1 MPSAIVTGATGK
13 SQATHHPFL
22 LAGILIPTCPG
33 ITGSAIVHHLCKD
46 PEYEKVYSFSR
57 SNPGYENPK
66 IQHTKLDLQSSAHDM
81 AKDFQNIQADY
92 VFFCAYLAR
101 DDPVE
106 STRANT
112 AMLSNFIRALELTGA
127 IKHLKRFILTCGFK
141 HYGVHLGNCKQPV
154 REDDPLIEKETSGVS
169 WPPNFYYEQERILS
183 EAASKGR
190 WEWVVTLPEDV
201 IGYAKG
207 NFMNEATALALYCGV
222 SKVLPGSQLP
232 FPGCKANYFAFNCW
246 TSANLHAKFCLWAA
260 TAPKAGNNIFNV
272 MNGDT
277 ESFQNL
283 WPRLAERFGC
293 KVPNPLFPHGGVPDS
308 AGFGNYEA
316 TTVRMENAHPL
327 KEHEHVIGVMAEG
340 SPSLFCQVDPE
351 KWAKRQDVK
360 EAWGKLRDKYN
371 LDQKAWEK
379 ATWDF
384 LTFALGRDWSC
395 VGTMS
400 KARKLGW
407 TGYAD
412 TWEELEETFEMLEKK
427 GVLPPVDRLKKDF

>member
-1 MPSAIVTGATGK
+1 MPSAIVTGAT
-13 SQATHHPFL
+13 
-22 LAGILIPTCPG
+22 G

-46 PEYEKVYSFSR
+46 LEHEK
-57 SNPGYENPK
+57 
-66 IQHTKLDLQSSAHDM
+66 SSADDM
-81 AKDFQNIQADY
+81 AKDFQNIQADH

-112 AMLSNFIRALELTGA
+112 TMLSNFIRALELTGA
-127 IKHLKRFILTCGFK
+127 IEHLKRFILTCGFK
-141 HYGVHLGNCKQPV
+141 HYGVHLGNCKQP
-154 REDDPLIEKETSGVS
+154 
-169 WPPNFYYEQERILS
+169 
-183 EAASKGR
+183 
-190 WEWVVTLPEDV
+190 
-201 IGYAKG
+201 
-207 NFMNEATALALYCGV
+207 
-222 SKVLPGSQLP
+222 
-232 FPGCKANYFAFNCW
+232 
-246 TSANLHAKFCLWAA
+246 
-260 TAPKAGNNIFNV
+260 
-272 MNGDT
+272 
-277 ESFQNL
+277 NL

-293 KVPNPLFPHGGVPDS
+293 KVPNPLFPHGGVTDS

-327 KEHEHVIGVMAEG
+327 KEHEHVIGVKAES

-351 KWAKRQDVK
+351 KWAKRQDVN

>member
-1 MPSAIVTGATGK
+1 MRP
-13 SQATHHPFL
+13 PL
-22 LAGILIPTCPG
+22 L
-33 ITGSAIVHHLCKD
+33 
-46 PEYEKVYSFSR
+46 
-57 SNPGYENPK
+57 
-66 IQHTKLDLQSSAHDM
+66 
-81 AKDFQNIQADY
+81 
-92 VFFCAYLAR
+92 
-101 DDPVE
+101 
-106 STRANT
+106 
-112 AMLSNFIRALELTGA
+112 
-127 IKHLKRFILTCGFK
+127 GF
-141 HYGVHLGNCKQPV
+141 
-154 REDDPLIEKETSGVS
+154 T
-169 WPPNFYYEQERILS
+169 
-183 EAASKGR
+183 AASARSFRAHNYHSRDAKR
-190 WEWVVTLPEDV
+190 ITLP
-201 IGYAKG
+201 Y
-207 NFMNEATALALYCGV
+207 
-222 SKVLPGSQLP
+222 
-232 FPGCKANYFAFNCW
+232 NCW

-327 KEHEHVIGVMAEG
+327 KEHEHVIGVKAEG

-351 KWAKRQDVK
+351 KWAKRQDVN